1 MTPRE
6 DNGLWHEF
14 SVPRPPF
21 TNNYRIISSSLDGRM
36 DRRPRFEERRRREM
50 FPNNILLPTIDQP
63 IETEIHSNDEIRN
76 NKLVEE

>member
-14 SVPRPPF
+14 SVPRQPF
-21 TNNYRIISSSLDGRM
+21 TDNYRIISSSLDGRM